1 MSKTLSVLVEDEP
14 RALMRISGLFSR
26 RGFNI
31 KSIVVGK
38 SEFENLSRMTIVVND
53 DQQTELVVKQLN
65 KLINVIK
72 VSEFDESQL
81 VQRELCMFKVKVS
94 SDTRREVQ
102 EICDNF
108 RAKVVDVS
116 LNSMVV
122 EVTGT
127 EDKIEA
133 LENILQHFGIL
144 ETVRTG
150 VIGVTR
156 GMQAS
161 NYSNKQGEMYHGKNV
176 L

>member
-14 RALMRISGLFSR
+14 RALTRISGLFSR

-31 KSIVVGK
+31 DSIVVGK
-38 SEFENLSRMTIVVND
+38 SEFEGLSRMTIVVGEE
-53 DQQTELVVKQLN
+53 QQTELVVKQLN

-72 VSEFDESQL
+72 VSEFDNDYL
-81 VQRELCMFKVKVS
+81 VQRELCLFKVRVS
-94 SDTRREVQ
+94 RQTRREVQ

-116 LNSMVV
+116 INSMVV

-127 EDKIEA
+127 QDKIEA
-133 LENILQHFGIL
+133 LENILQHFGIQ

-156 GMQAS
+156 GMQA
-161 NYSNKQGEMYHGKNV
+161 NYNKQQGEVYHGKNV